1 MLKSIKLNN
10 YTTFINPTTIDFSAT
25 NYKFLDENIGDNKIL
40 RGCLFVG
47 ENASGKSQILNS
59 IKLLLDLLFGNKDFD
74 FKIYKSFYTKRNN
87 YKLEYDFVVSSK
99 NIKYIVELNAD
110 GFALEEL
117 YLEGKIIIKRLG
129 NTAKFLLGDEKPNYE
144 ISSKLSFLRRVYF
157 DTHFYDDE
165 ILNKWFDFLKDS
177 IYVNCVKRI
186 ITSYSI
192 ENLKP
197 YDYFEK
203 ENVTDFNNFLKMIN
217 YKQSVKFDND
227 DFIYGNIAF
236 ITTDNDKILSF
247 KKDGTDIFIPERF
260 ESTGNITLA
269 VLYPSLVRAI
279 KNDCMLILDDFGS
292 GFHNELEEC
301 FIKYFFHYAKNSQL
315 FFTSHSTNLLNNTI
329 LRPDQIY
336 SVYFDGKNGSI
347 IERFSD
353 EMPRES
359 QNVEKMYLNGVFHGM
374 PRYNKVF
381 KD

>member
-10 YTTFINPTTIDFSAT
+10 YTTFINSTTIDFSAT

-74 FKIYKSFYTKRNN
+74 FKIYKSFYTKKNN

-117 YLEGKIIIKRLG
+117 YLEGKTIIKRLG

>member
-74 FKIYKSFYTKRNN
+74 FKIYKSFYTKKNN

-117 YLEGKIIIKRLG
+117 YLEGKTIIKRLG